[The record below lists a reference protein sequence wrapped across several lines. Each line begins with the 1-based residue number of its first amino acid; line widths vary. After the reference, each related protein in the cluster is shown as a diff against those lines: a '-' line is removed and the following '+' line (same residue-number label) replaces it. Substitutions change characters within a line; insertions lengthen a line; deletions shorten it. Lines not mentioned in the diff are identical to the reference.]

1 MKSLLD
7 PSFKYVPSVS
17 TDIRR
22 TFARVRRQQSQKRA
36 TVVHL
41 PMADV
46 RETASDLVRKRI
58 NQ

>member
-22 TFARVRRQQSQKRA
+22 TFARVRRQQSQKRS
-36 TVVHL
+36 TVVLL

-46 RETASDLVRKRI
+46 KETAFELVRKRI